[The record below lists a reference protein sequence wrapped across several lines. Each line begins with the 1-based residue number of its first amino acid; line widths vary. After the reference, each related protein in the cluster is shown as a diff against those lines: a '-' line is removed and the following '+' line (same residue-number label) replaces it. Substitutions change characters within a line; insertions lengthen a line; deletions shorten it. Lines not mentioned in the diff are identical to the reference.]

1 VSPYSTGE
9 DRSARLM
16 TSTPAAH
23 AASATTMR
31 RSASGPTSVGMRSA
45 HRASIA
51 SLFQC
56 LASANGAP
64 GVSLLEAVGYFLRPV
79 RRLSRSTTVLPGRRF
94 SVPLLRKRPVI
105 VSRTRLPLPAP
116 RFLAMG

>member
-1 VSPYSTGE
+1 MP
-9 DRSARLM
+9 
-16 TSTPAAH
+16 
-23 AASATTMR
+23 
-31 RSASGPTSVGMRSA
+31 SA
-45 HRASIA
+45 HSDSIA

-56 LASANGAP
+56 PVSANSAP
-64 GVSLLEAVGYFLRPV
+64 GVSLLEAVGYFLRRL